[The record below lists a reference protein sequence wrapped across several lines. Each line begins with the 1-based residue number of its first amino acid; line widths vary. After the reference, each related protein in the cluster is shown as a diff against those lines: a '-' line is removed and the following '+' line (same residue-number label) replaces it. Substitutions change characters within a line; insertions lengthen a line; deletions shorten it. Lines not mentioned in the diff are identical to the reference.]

1 MIMLKEQTDMKV
13 FSEEEAKNL
22 LEKFKMKGTE
32 EGFEVVKSS
41 ITLKEKKQ
49 KGEVIDAWYVVSV
62 TKRWNE

>member
-1 MIMLKEQTDMKV
+1 
-13 FSEEEAKNL
+13 
-22 LEKFKMKGTE
+22 MKGTE